1 MSGNYY
7 LTSKKLETMTE
18 KTAREFLKEKG
29 YFMDNL
35 WQIDDVHAK
44 LESMGYEPCD
54 DKVAHHILKQTFR
67 NEATIEQIW
76 LSMEYAIEDA
86 VEMKFNITKN

>member
-1 MSGNYY
+1 MN
-7 LTSKKLETMTE
+7 ERF
-18 KTAREFLKEKG
+18 REILKANG
-29 YFMDNL
+29 FFTDNL
-35 WQIDDVHAK
+35 WHIDDVHTQ

-76 LSMEYAIEDA
+76 LSMQYAIESA
-86 VEMKFNITKN
+86 VEMKFNITKTKNNE